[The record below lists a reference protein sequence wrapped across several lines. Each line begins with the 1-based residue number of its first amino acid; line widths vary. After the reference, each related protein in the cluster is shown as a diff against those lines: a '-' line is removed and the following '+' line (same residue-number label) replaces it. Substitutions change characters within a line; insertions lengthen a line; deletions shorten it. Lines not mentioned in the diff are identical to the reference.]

1 MITITNEQIEI
12 LEDAIDVFGKK
23 AQIWMAIEEMSELS
37 CAIARERR
45 GRASI
50 ADIAEEVADVFIM
63 MQQLAIMTDPKLVQE
78 IVNKK
83 MERLARRIEED
94 NINAT

>member
-1 MITITNEQIEI
+1 MSI
-12 LEDAIDVFGKK
+12 LEEAIVEFGKK
-23 AQIWMAIEEMSELS
+23 AQVWMALEEMSELS
-37 CAIARERR
+37 CAIARECR

-50 ADIAEEVADVFIM
+50 EDIAEEVADVFIM

-83 MERLARRIEED
+83 IERLERRIEAS
-94 NINAT
+94 NINEQ

>member
-1 MITITNEQIEI
+1 MAI
-12 LEDAIDVFGKK
+12 LEEAIVEFGKK
-23 AQIWMAIEEMSELS
+23 AQVWMALEEMSELS
-37 CAIARERR
+37 CAIARECR

-50 ADIAEEVADVFIM
+50 EDIAEEVADVFIM

-83 MERLARRIEED
+83 IERLKRRIEAK
-94 NINAT
+94 NINAK